1 MDYRPPPK
9 FKVGDW
15 VRLKPDEFNND
26 LRHYDGVYEIEHIR
40 PVPLPFYKEEFEK
53 TTYYYVDLI
62 GAPTWWE
69 DRMELVRSRGP
80 IPLEDLI

>member
-15 VRLKPDEFNND
+15 VRLKPDVFNNG
-26 LRHYDGVYEIEHIR
+26 LRYYDGVYEIERIR
-40 PVPLPFYKEEFEK
+40 PVPFPVYNGEFGK
-53 TTYYYVDLI
+53 TIYYYLDLI
-62 GAPTWWE
+62 GAPTWYE
-69 DRMELVRSRGP
+69 NRLELVRPRAP